1 MIAIAKPPVDANDV
15 HEQFLTML
23 PWITTLARRAFQ
35 RFNSER
41 RNDLVHEVIAT
52 AYVAFARLVEQGK
65 QDLAYATPLGNFAIR
80 RVLDGRRAGTS
91 MRRNDVMFEARG
103 ESGVKLIRRSDRID
117 DWHESLVEDHHA
129 GPAETAAARI
139 DLAGWLQSLPSRNRR
154 IAKAL
159 SLGESTKDV
168 ASRFRVSPARVF
180 QLRREL
186 EASWLVYH
194 GEAA

>member
-1 MIAIAKPPVDANDV
+1 MIAFAKPTVRANDV
-15 HEQFLTML
+15 HELFLTML
-23 PWITTLARRAFQ
+23 PWITNLARRAFQ
-35 RFNSER
+35 RFDSER

-65 QDLAYATPLGNFAIR
+65 QDIAYATPLANFAIR
-80 RVLDGRRAGTS
+80 RVLDGRRAGSS
-91 MRRNDVMFEARG
+91 MRRNDVMFDARG
-103 ESGVKLIRRSDRID
+103 ESDIKLIRRSDRYD
-117 DWHESLVEDHHA
+117 EWHEALVEDHHA

-139 DLAGWLQSLPSRNRR
+139 DLAGWLQSLPGRNRR

-168 ASRFRVSPARVF
+168 ASRFRVSPARVS

-186 EASWLVYH
+186 EVSWLGYH